1 LTLLPIVFLSKK
13 IAVLLES
20 GLHALGAPAALA
32 GFVVSMLVLAPE
44 GLAACKAAWNNT
56 LQRTV
61 NILLGSALATIGLT
75 FPAVLVIGMSTGK
88 FIELGLQPTEIV
100 LLTATL
106 FVGMLVFSG
115 NRTNVLAGF
124 VHLVLFGAY
133 LVLIFD

>member
-1 LTLLPIVFLSKK
+1 
-13 IAVLLES
+13 
-20 GLHALGAPAALA
+20 
-32 GFVVSMLVLAPE
+32 MLVLAPE

-106 FVGMLVFSG
+106 LWECSFFQGTGQTS
-115 NRTNVLAGF
+115 
-124 VHLVLFGAY
+124 
-133 LVLIFD
+133 